1 MDIMEII
8 LEIKR
13 VSAELMEALEKA
25 HKMTAP
31 ARRARMLTIDLAK
44 LYKEFRKVSCEL
56 GLK

>member
-8 LEIKR
+8 NQIKS
-13 VSAELMEALEKA
+13 VSAELMESLEKA

-31 ARRARMLTIDLAK
+31 ARRARKLTIDLAK
-44 LYKEFRKVSCEL
+44 LYKEFRKVSCEI